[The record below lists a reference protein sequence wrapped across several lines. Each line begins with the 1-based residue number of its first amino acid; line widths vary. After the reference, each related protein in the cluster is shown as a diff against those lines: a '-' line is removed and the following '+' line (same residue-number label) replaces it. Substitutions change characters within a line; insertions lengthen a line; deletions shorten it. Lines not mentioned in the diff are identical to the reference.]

1 MMHDDAS
8 PITAPHGSTAVIG
21 MTSTT
26 SLKIG
31 CVSGSEH
38 HPHHDGL

>member
-1 MMHDDAS
+1 
-8 PITAPHGSTAVIG
+8 